1 MSSLVDPE
9 ALLIAALRD
18 VVPAGTLVELS
29 TDTDVGNSQRAVLL
43 STVDGDPIRNA
54 AFNLAQVYIVAVV
67 VLSRDRGTAKKFAD
81 EVFGHITGLEGQ
93 HVPGRG
99 FVSTVDSATLPI
111 RSPRPTATP
120 NVATY
125 TQFNFQITLRVK
137 PEQP

>member
-29 TDTDVGNSQRAVLL
+29 TDTDVGRSRRAVLL

-67 VLSRDRGTAKKFAD
+67 VLSRDRGTAKQFAD
-81 EVFGHITGLEGQ
+81 DVFGHITGLEG
-93 HVPGRG
+93 
-99 FVSTVDSATLPI
+99 
-111 RSPRPTATP
+111 
-120 NVATY
+120 
-125 TQFNFQITLRVK
+125 
-137 PEQP
+137 

>member
-1 MSSLVDPE
+1 MSNLVDPE

-18 VVPAGTLVELS
+18 LVPAGTLVDLS
-29 TDTDVGNSQRAVLL
+29 TDTDVGRSQRAVLL

-54 AFNLAQVYIVAVV
+54 APELAQVYIVAVV
-67 VLSRDRGTAKKFAD
+67 VLSRDRGTARQFAD
-81 EVFGHITGLEGQ
+81 DVFWHLIGLEGQ

-99 FVSTVDSATLPI
+99 FVSTVDAVTLPI

-120 NVATY
+120 NVATF

>member
-18 VVPAGTLVELS
+18 VMPAGTLVELS
-29 TDTDVGNSQRAVLL
+29 TDTDVGSSQRAVLL

-67 VLSRDRGTAKKFAD
+67 VLSRDRGTAKQFAD
-81 EVFGHITGLEGQ
+81 DVFGHIIGLEGQ
-93 HVPGRG
+93 HVPGQG
-99 FVSTVDSATLPI
+99 FVSTVDAATLPI

-120 NVATY
+120 NVATF

>member
-9 ALLIAALRD
+9 ALIIAALRD

-29 TDTDVGNSQRAVLL
+29 TDTDVGSSQRAVLL

-67 VLSRDRGTAKKFAD
+67 VLSRDRGTAKQFAD
-81 EVFGHITGLEGQ
+81 DVFGHIIGLEGQ
-93 HVPGRG
+93 HVPGQG
-99 FVSTVDSATLPI
+99 FVSTVDAATLPI

-120 NVATY
+120 NVATF